1 MELWPPYMFAA
12 TFLVQAAAAALSAL
26 ILLGVRLPPPTA
38 AERTGGRPLKEIVLQ
53 VRFASAVICGAV
65 SYMLMNF
72 LMTAAPLAMHLC
84 GHSQASANLG
94 LQWHVIAMYGP
105 SFFAGRLIARFGAG
119 RIAGIGLLLTG
130 LAAAVGLGGLDVM
143 HFWWSLILLGV
154 G

>member
-1 MELWPPYMFAA
+1 TGMEAKRRARAFSLVRFGGGAPGGGSPQSANWSMERWPPPWFAA
-12 TFLVQAAAAALSAL
+12 TVLVQAAAAALSAL

-94 LQWHVIAMYGP
+94 LQWHVI
-105 SFFAGRLIARFGAG
+105 
-119 RIAGIGLLLTG
+119 
-130 LAAAVGLGGLDVM
+130 
-143 HFWWSLILLGV
+143 
-154 G
+154 